1 MDISLHWLS
10 TYLAPA
16 GLTADEADDLLTRA
30 GFPIEGRTELP
41 GGDVRLDVEVTSNR
55 GDCLC
60 HLGCAREIA
69 ASGAAQTPRE
79 LMPPVIHDPPTEGRA
94 TDHLSLSNT
103 LPELCPHFSARV
115 IRGVKVGPSPEW
127 LVRRLESVGQRSI
140 NNVVDVTNFI
150 TLELGNPC
158 HVFDLGKLAGA
169 QLNIRFARDGETL
182 TTLDEKVRKLTTTD
196 LVVADADRPQS
207 LAGVMGGHDSQ
218 VTDETTDIVFEMATW
233 DPVTIRTT
241 ARRLGVRT
249 DACYRFE
256 RGVDPR
262 TIHDAARRAVALI
275 CELSG
280 GRLCEGV
287 LTDGAPMPEPTVIS
301 LRPSRC
307 ERLLGIRVP
316 VGDMIQS
323 LRALEIGVE
332 QAADDELVCEIPPH
346 RLDLTREVDLV
357 EEVART
363 ASLDS
368 IPVRDT
374 LEISVR
380 PPQES
385 ERAMREIGALL
396 TGQGF
401 YETVT
406 FSFTSPRRASMFL
419 PPELELVSVDDE
431 RRKAEPT
438 LRPSVLTGLL
448 ECRRANQDAG
458 VEPPGGV
465 RLYEVASVF
474 AQKDGASVEHRNL
487 ALLGDVGAGRKVKP
501 EDIQHA
507 VRAMRGVIDALAR
520 ALAGPA
526 ARVRPE
532 QIAPHADAFDTG
544 AYARLTLTLGDDTRP
559 LGYIGLLSRKAL
571 DAFGVDQPCLGAE
584 LGLGALLAHHPPAAS
599 AHPLPEFPAIERDL
613 SLILDESIPWAR
625 VQNLVE
631 GAPPERLEACSF
643 VGAYRGKQV
652 GAGKKSLTLRLT
664 FRDPARTLR
673 HEEVDP
679 QVELVIDR
687 VRRELGAEIRA

>member
-1 MDISLHWLS
+1 MDISLHWLCK
-10 TYLAPA
+10 YLAPSD
-16 GLTADEADDLLTRA
+16 LTADEADDLLTRA
-30 GFPIEGRTELP
+30 GFPIEGRTDLP
-41 GGDVRLDVEVTSNR
+41 GGDVCLDVEVTSNR
-55 GDCLC
+55 GDCLS

-69 ASGAAQTPRE
+69 ASRTSDTPRE
-79 LMPPVIHDPPTEGRA
+79 LMPPVINDPAPQGQIA
-94 TDHLSLSNT
+94 DHLKLDNT
-103 LPELCPHFSARV
+103 QPGLCPLFTARV

-127 LVRRLESVGQRSI
+127 LVKRLESVGQRSI

-158 HVFDLGKLAGA
+158 HVFDLGRLAGN
-169 QLNIRFARDGETL
+169 QLNIRFAREGETL
-182 TTLDEKVRKLTTTD
+182 TTLDESVRKLVPSD
-196 LVVADADRPQS
+196 LIVADAERPQS

-218 VTDETTDIVFEMATW
+218 VTGDTTDIVFEMATW

-262 TIHDAARRAVALI
+262 TIDDAARRAVALI

-280 GRLCEGV
+280 GSLCEGV
-287 LTDGAPMPEPTVIS
+287 LKEGAPLPEPTVIA

-316 VGDMIQS
+316 AGDIIES

-332 QAADDELVCEIPPH
+332 QAGGDELTCTIPPH
-346 RLDLTREVDLV
+346 RLDLTREIDLV

-368 IPVRDT
+368 IPISDK
-374 LEISVR
+374 LEITVR

-385 ERAMREIGALL
+385 ERAMRELGALL
-396 TGQGF
+396 TGQGY

-406 FSFTSPRRASMFL
+406 FSFTSPDRAKMFC
-419 PPELELVSVDDE
+419 PPELELVAVDDD

-438 LRPSVLTGLL
+438 LRPSVHTGLL

-458 VEPPGGV
+458 VEPEGGV
-465 RLYEVASVF
+465 RLYEISSVF
-474 AQKDGASVEHRNL
+474 AQQDGKSVEHRNV
-487 ALLGDVGAGRKVKP
+487 ALLCDVGGGRKPKS
-501 EDIQHA
+501 EDIQRS
-507 VRAMRGVIDALAR
+507 VRAMRGTIDSLVR
-520 ALAGPA
+520 ALAGSYA
-526 ARVRPE
+526 IVTPE
-532 QIAPHADAFDTG
+532 QTRPHASGLDPA
-544 AYARLTLTLGDDTRP
+544 AYARLSLELGEDSRP
-559 LGYIGLLSRKAL
+559 LGYMGLVGRKAL
-571 DAFGVDQPCLGAE
+571 DAFGVDRPCLVAE
-584 LGLGALLAHHPPAAS
+584 LGLDTLLAHHPPAAS
-599 AHPLPEFPAIERDL
+599 AKALPEFPAIERDL
-613 SLILDESIPWAR
+613 SLILDESVAWSQ
-625 VQNLVE
+625 VQALVE
-631 GAPPERLEACSF
+631 GASPDRLEGCSF

-664 FRDPARTLR
+664 FRDPERTLR

-679 QVELVIDR
+679 QVEGVTQR
-687 VRRELGAEIRA
+687 FKQELGAEIRV